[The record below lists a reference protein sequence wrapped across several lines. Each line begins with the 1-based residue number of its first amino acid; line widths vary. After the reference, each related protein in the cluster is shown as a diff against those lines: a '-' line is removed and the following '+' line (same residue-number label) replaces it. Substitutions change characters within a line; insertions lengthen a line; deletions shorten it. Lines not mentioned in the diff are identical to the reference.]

1 MKFVVP
7 VFIFLM
13 MFSTSAS
20 ATGGIYCKAVD
31 GRSGE
36 ISLLIGRL
44 PVLSI
49 ISAEVSAFGK
59 MWSTEKNAENKIIVG
74 QAFDNASSLLVD
86 FTDDN
91 IEKILISL
99 RTSKISTP
107 KENAEAG
114 VLRIGEAVYPVL
126 CESE

>member
-1 MKFVVP
+1 MRLGLSIIA
-7 VFIFLM
+7 IFM

-36 ISLLIGRL
+36 ITLLIGRL
-44 PVLSI
+44 PVLQI
-49 ISAEVSAFGK
+49 LSAEVTAFGK
-59 MWSTEKNAENKIIVG
+59 VWSTKNNAENKILVG
-74 QAFDNASSLLVD
+74 QAFDNSSNLFVD

-99 RTSKISTP
+99 RTTKISTA
-107 KENAEAG
+107 KESAEAG
-114 VLRIGEAVYPVL
+114 VLRIGEAVYPVS